1 MKLLYIALTFSTIML
16 IRFHPVIS
24 TTYEI
29 SKDTFPMVR
38 FALLPCLVL
47 LVFQNYIGIDAMF
60 GLEVS
65 VEWLQKQ
72 LWTYSLYV
80 EAVAMLPQLLVME
93 VRAFYVCVRY

>member
-1 MKLLYIALTFSTIML
+1 MKLMYIALTFSTIML

-60 GLEVS
+60 VLEVS